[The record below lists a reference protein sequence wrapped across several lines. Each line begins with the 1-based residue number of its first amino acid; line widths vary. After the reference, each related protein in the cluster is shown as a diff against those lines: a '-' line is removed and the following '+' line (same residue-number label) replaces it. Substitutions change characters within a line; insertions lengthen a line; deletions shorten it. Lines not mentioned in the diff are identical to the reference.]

1 MLKCIEN
8 NSKDLDTNFKEIKNE
23 LSALLRYISTRE
35 FFRTQEECGEA
46 RAEDKCLTHFSN
58 VLKNS
63 QVLT

>member
-8 NSKDLDTNFKEIKNE
+8 NSKDVDTNFKEIKNE

-35 FFRTQEECGEA
+35 FFRTQEKCGEA
-46 RAEDKCLTHFSN
+46 RAEDKYLTHFSN